1 MTKLTTGLSLRE
13 QSSLT
18 LRIAKF
24 PFLQINCDVANAKI
38 LDSYFYCI
46 PWHYDFEKKKNKL
59 GKIE

>member
-38 LDSYFYCI
+38 LDSYFNVSRGI
-46 PWHYDFEKKKNKL
+46 MILREK
-59 GKIE
+59 IS